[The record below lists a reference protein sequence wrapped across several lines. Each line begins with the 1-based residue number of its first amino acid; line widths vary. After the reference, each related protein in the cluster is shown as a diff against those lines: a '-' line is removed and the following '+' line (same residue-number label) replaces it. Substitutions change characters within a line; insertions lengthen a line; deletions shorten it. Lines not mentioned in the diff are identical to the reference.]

1 MAPIKRISR
10 DKISRIRVSDIE
22 IGTVRA
28 FIAPSRTK
36 RVEKPP
42 IARILPEVNLGTS
55 AEIRSRRGTFDHE
68 SRIID
73 ETARNGF
80 KIDISRQ

>member
-55 AEIRSRRGTFDHE
+55 AEITKAELSTKRHVMDSKSILVG
-68 SRIID
+68 
-73 ETARNGF
+73 
-80 KIDISRQ
+80 RQ